1 MMYKWS
7 ELADGNSLRSHK
19 KQIIEEWKKILAN
32 PETNEQICSKFIKEN
47 AGFFFWDLKGGFS
60 ISELQ
65 LGKDFRLDFV
75 RVKDRYSLGAEYTL
89 IELETPNDKVFKK
102 GSYYKPTKRL
112 EGALAQIRAW
122 DIWLKSYTK
131 LANETFPASHTN
143 LTHEATYKYQ
153 IIIGRRS
160 KDPKVLEQLKY
171 YEKEYNVE
179 IRSFDYLTTDCL
191 EPSFYMNFYKAYDGL
206 VKIPVEKGNKYQNPF
221 YKSYSS
227 KNWTEMVRHDDFN
240 SAHMISRNLDLLL
253 EKRKYNDSR
262 LKKFIEDYHNL
273 ELEEPK
279 K

>member
-1 MMYKWS
+1 MMFKWS
-7 ELADGNSLRSHK
+7 ELCEGNSLHSHK
-19 KQIIEEWKKILAN
+19 EQIINDWKELLAN
-32 PETNEQICSKFIKEN
+32 PETNEQACSKFIKNN

-65 LGKDFRLDFV
+65 LGKDFRIDFAKV
-75 RVKDRYSLGAEYTL
+75 RDRYSLGSVYTL

-102 GSYYKPTKRL
+102 GNYYKPTKRL
-112 EGALAQIRAW
+112 ESALAQIRAW
-122 DIWLKSYTK
+122 DIWLKNSPK
-131 LANETFPASHTN
+131 QANETFPASHTN
-143 LTHEATYKYQ
+143 LTHEASYKYQ

-160 KDPKVLEQLKY
+160 EDPKHLEQLKY
-171 YEKEYNVE
+171 YEREYNVE

-206 VKIPVEKGNKYQNPF
+206 AKVPSEKANKYQNPF

-227 KNWTEMVRHDDFN
+227 KNWTDMVRRDDFH

-253 EKRKYNDSR
+253 EKRKYNDFR
-262 LKKFIEDYHNL
+262 LNKFIEEYRL
-273 ELEEPK
+273 LKLEEPK